1 MPAPMPSTAAT
12 PGSFA
17 FPAYRPRI
25 IRQHSRILA
34 TAAYLPERVVS
45 NQGIIDAG
53 GLPVT
58 DVVVRKTLGIA
69 NRRVAPEGVADSDLL
84 AEAARRCLAAAGLA
98 PDQLSRIL
106 VTKLLGDRVLPMTA
120 ALVQRRLECRVAMHA
135 VDIEGGTSAFLH
147 ALDLAI
153 RYISTA
159 ANDNETILVLSGGLH
174 NLPVS
179 KTDPR
184 LAFLFG
190 DGAAA
195 MLLGVAAEPHFLAS
209 YAYTNHAY
217 FAAAGTR
224 TLKVDQSISERIYE
238 RGEVGLLY
246 DLYTMGNWKD
256 TADFY
261 VEAAQVTR
269 DRLLEESGL
278 AMADIDWVLVTEN
291 NGRLRDLTLAG
302 LGVPEA
308 RSLSV
313 VEEYGNTM
321 SAMLPLLL
329 HKAFSEGRVEAGIHI
344 MLISHG
350 EGASGGGLIYRV

>member
-1 MPAPMPSTAAT
+1 MPASTSSSAT
-12 PGSFA
+12 PPRSIT
-17 FPAYRPRI
+17 FPAFRPRI

-34 TAAYLPERVVS
+34 TAAYLPERVVG
-45 NQGIIDAG
+45 NQDIIDAG
-53 GLPVT
+53 QLPVT

-69 NRRVAPEGVADSDLL
+69 RRRVAPEGVADSDLL
-84 AEAARRCLAAAGLA
+84 AEAARRCLDAAGLG

-120 ALVQRRLECRVAMHA
+120 SLVQRQLNCTVAMHA
-135 VDIEGGTSAFLH
+135 VDVEGGTSAFLH
-147 ALDLAI
+147 AVDLAI

-195 MLLGVAAEPHFLAS
+195 VLLGVAAEPHFLAS

-224 TLKVDQSISERIYE
+224 TLKVDQSVSERIYE
-238 RGEVGLLY
+238 RGEIAMLY
-246 DLYTMGNWKD
+246 DFYTMGNWKD

-269 DRLLEESGL
+269 DRLLQESGL
-278 AMADIDWVLVTEN
+278 AMDDIDLVLVTEN
-291 NGRLRDLTLAG
+291 NRRLRDLTLDA
-302 LGVPEA
+302 LGVPEE
-308 RSLSV
+308 RSLTV
-313 VEEYGNTM
+313 IQDYGNTM

-329 HKAFSEGRVEAGIHI
+329 HKAYQEQRLQEGMHV